1 MERSPS
7 GHFGLIVLLREGLP
21 AWVAR
26 CAEHDL
32 ARTEHVASHRPTA
45 TPSLAV
51 FELDDARQADLISML
66 ANLVQPALSALE
78 THT

>member
-1 MERSPS
+1 LERSPS

-21 AWVAR
+21 AWIAR
-26 CAEHDL
+26 CAAHDL
-32 ARTEHVASHRPTA
+32 ACVEHVALHRPTA
-45 TPSLAV
+45 TPSLAE